1 MRRLP
6 GSHEPNNKNRS
17 SKQLGWLTRQKS
29 PYRSY
34 SNEAL
39 AAMNCDAA
47 LKERTRRAK
56 KNEKKAAKGK

>member
-17 SKQLGWLTRQKS
+17 SKHLNWLTKQKS
-29 PYRSY
+29 PYRSM

-39 AAMNCDAA
+39 AALNNTEA
-47 LKERTRRAK
+47 LAERTRRAK